1 MPFFLPIAERRA
13 FQRKGKPLD
22 CKKKQTAP
30 MPKAAKRDRQSR
42 SFVRKTRHKV
52 QGAQS
57 MQSTGTPTPSK
68 RLNPSLK
75 SRPFVRALLA
85 LTSATFLVA
94 CEDGQGGNIFQKKP
108 SASADGTVQQQTS
121 TKIVERDIE
130 APDVFQVTSNGLWD
144 GRPSLGG
151 VWVAHSDVTDPE
163 RVIIRNSNN
172 GKFVIGALFKRE
184 RSSPGPDIQVSSDA
198 AQALGLLA
206 GSPAELNVTALRREE
221 VPVESPP
228 LQVETIAPAEIIE
241 AAPLDPIA
249 DAAATLDA
257 LAPAVS
263 STPIAKPVAPP
274 KTTAPKAIAAQPAAS
289 TLSKPFIQIGIFSVK
304 DNADRTV
311 KMLGAQGLV
320 ATVKNGETSGK
331 AFWRVVVG
339 PASNADERKDLLA
352 KVKSSGFTDAYFVT
366 H

>member
-1 MPFFLPIAERRA
+1 ML
-13 FQRKGKPLD
+13 
-22 CKKKQTAP
+22 
-30 MPKAAKRDRQSR
+30 
-42 SFVRKTRHKV
+42 V
-52 QGAQS
+52 
-57 MQSTGTPTPSK
+57 
-68 RLNPSLK
+68 
-75 SRPFVRALLA
+75 

-94 CEDGQGGNIFQKKP
+94 CEDGQGANLFQKKP
-108 SASADGTVQQQTS
+108 SVSADGTVQQQTS
-121 TKIVERDIE
+121 TKIIERDIE
-130 APDVFQVTSNGLWD
+130 APDVFQVTASGLWD

-163 RVIIRNSNN
+163 RVIIRNSKN
-172 GKFVIGALFKRE
+172 GKFVIGALFKLE

-198 AQALGLLA
+198 AEALGLLA

-221 VPVESPP
+221 VPVAAAPA
-228 LQVETIAPAEIIE
+228 LVETIAPSETIDAT
-241 AAPLDPIA
+241 PLDPIA

-257 LAPAVS
+257 ITSAPS
-263 STPIAKPVAPP
+263 SAPVAKPVAPP
-274 KTTAPKAIAAQPAAS
+274 KTTAPKATAPKPAATS
-289 TLSKPFIQIGIFSVK
+289 LSKPFIQIGIFSVK

-311 KMLGAQGLV
+311 KMLGSQGLV

-339 PASNADERKDLLA
+339 PATNSNERKDLLA